1 MPFTPDSFVRLLQY
15 GAHPCESPYSHKQ
28 IAEWCDTFWC
38 QYLEVD
44 GPPEIDV
51 ILPILTDVETQWDLY
66 LANTFTLEEL
76 RSKSF
81 ENELMPVEWFN
92 DWLSQALKLRVQ
104 NVGPDA

>member
-1 MPFTPDSFVRLLQY
+1 
-15 GAHPCESPYSHKQ
+15 
-28 IAEWCDTFWC
+28 
-38 QYLEVD
+38 
-44 GPPEIDV
+44 
-51 ILPILTDVETQWDLY
+51 VETQWDLY